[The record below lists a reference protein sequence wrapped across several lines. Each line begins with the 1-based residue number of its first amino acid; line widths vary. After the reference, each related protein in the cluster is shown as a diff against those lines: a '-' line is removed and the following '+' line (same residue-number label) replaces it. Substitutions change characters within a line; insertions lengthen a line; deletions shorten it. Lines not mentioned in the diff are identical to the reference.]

1 MVMLKKF
8 GLILFACIVLLGP
21 ISGCQAT
28 GSSTEYGNR
37 VGNLAQ
43 DFVLKDLSGD
53 TVSLSGFIGR
63 PVIVHFW
70 STT

>member
-1 MVMLKKF
+1 MINKF
-8 GLILFACIVLLGP
+8 GLIFFAFIGLFVFV
-21 ISGCQAT
+21 SGCQAT

-37 VGNLAQ
+37 VGNIAQ
-43 DFVLKDLSGD
+43 DFTLKDLSGNS
-53 TVSLSGFIGR
+53 VSLSGFIGR

>member
-1 MVMLKKF
+1 MLNKF
-8 GLILFACIVLLGP
+8 GLVFFAFIVLFGL

-28 GSSTEYGNR
+28 GSSTAYGNR
-37 VGNLAQ
+37 VGNLAK
-43 DFVLKDLSGD
+43 DFTLKDLTGN
-53 TVSLSGFIGR
+53 TVSLSGFLGR

>member
-1 MVMLKKF
+1 MLKKF
-8 GLILFACIVLLGP
+8 WVIFFAGIILLSIVP
-21 ISGCQAT
+21 GCQAT
-28 GSSTEYGNR
+28 GSSTAYGNR

-43 DFVLKDLSGD
+43 DFVLKDLVGN
-53 TVSLSGFIGR
+53 TVSLSGFLGR

>member
-1 MVMLKKF
+1 MLNKF
-8 GLILFACIVLLGP
+8 SIIFFAGIVLLGLIP
-21 ISGCQAT
+21 GCQAT
-28 GSSTEYGNR
+28 GSSTAYGNK

>member
-1 MVMLKKF
+1 MLNKLGVIF
-8 GLILFACIVLLGP
+8 FACILLLGLIP
-21 ISGCQAT
+21 GCRAT

-37 VGNLAQ
+37 VGNIAK
-43 DFVLKDLSGD
+43 DFVLKDLNGN